1 MRMPSLDR
9 TLIGTELEPIVAEVE
24 KGEIRQFANAIGAT
38 DPIHTDLAAA
48 QAAGYP
54 SLVAPPT
61 LVFCLAQRNSEPT
74 DNLVRLGFDVAKL
87 LHGEQHFEY
96 FHPVCA
102 GDTVTLTTRIE
113 DIYEKK
119 GGLLEF
125 MVQKTD
131 ALNRDGILCATMTA
145 VIVQRHG

>member
-1 MRMPSLDR
+1 MPRLDR
-9 TLIGTELEPIVAEVE
+9 NLIGTVLEPVVAEVE
-24 KGEIRQFANAIGAT
+24 KGEIRQFAGAIGAT

-48 QAAGYP
+48 RAAGYP
-54 SLVAPPT
+54 NLVAPPT

-74 DNLVRLGFDVAKL
+74 DALVKLGFDVAKL
-87 LHGEQHFEY
+87 LHGEQHFDY

-102 GDTVTLTTRIE
+102 GDTIVLTTRIE

-131 ALNRDGILCATMTA
+131 AVNRDGVLCARMTA
-145 VIVQRHG
+145 VVVQRHG

>member
-1 MRMPSLDR
+1 MPGLDR
-9 TLIGTELEPIVAEVE
+9 SLIGTVLDPVVAEVE
-24 KGEIRQFANAIGAT
+24 KGEIRQFADAIGAT
-38 DPIHTDLAAA
+38 DPIHTDPAAA
-48 QAAGYP
+48 RAAGYP
-54 SLVAPPT
+54 NLVAPPT
-61 LVFCLAQRNSEPT
+61 FVFCLAQRNSEPT
-74 DNLVRLGFDVAKL
+74 DALVKLGFDVAKL

-102 GDTVTLTTRIE
+102 GDTIALTTRIE

-131 ALNRDGILCATMTA
+131 AVNRDGVLCARMTA
-145 VIVQRHG
+145 IVVQRHG